1 MLYKYGKCTRQK
13 NKVYKIKLKR
23 LLIFWGV
30 FDATIIPLA
39 LVRYDIIIVN
49 SALRASLVIIVVTVG
64 VKQFVALSDET
75 FLKGREETMFPSG
88 KYHPIY

>member
-1 MLYKYGKCTRQK
+1 MLYKYGKYTRQK

-64 VKQFVALSDET
+64 VALILLVKIET
-75 FLKGREETMFPSG
+75 
-88 KYHPIY
+88 

>member
-1 MLYKYGKCTRQK
+1 MSHNTVLYKYGKCTRQK

-49 SALRASLVIIVVTVG
+49 SALRASLVVIVVTVG
-64 VKQFVALSDET
+64 VALILFVKIET
-75 FLKGREETMFPSG
+75 
-88 KYHPIY
+88 

>member
-64 VKQFVALSDET
+64 VALILLVKIET
-75 FLKGREETMFPSG
+75 
-88 KYHPIY
+88 

>member
-23 LLIFWGV
+23 LPIFWGV

-39 LVRYDIIIVN
+39 LVGYNIIIVN

-64 VKQFVALSDET
+64 VALILLVKIET
-75 FLKGREETMFPSG
+75 
-88 KYHPIY
+88 

>member
-64 VKQFVALSDET
+64 VALILFVKIET
-75 FLKGREETMFPSG
+75 
-88 KYHPIY
+88 

>member
-49 SALRASLVIIVVTVG
+49 SVLRASLVIIVVTVG
-64 VKQFVALSDET
+64 VALILLVKIET
-75 FLKGREETMFPSG
+75 
-88 KYHPIY
+88 

>member
-39 LVRYDIIIVN
+39 LVRYDITIVN

-64 VKQFVALSDET
+64 VALILLVKIET
-75 FLKGREETMFPSG
+75 
-88 KYHPIY
+88 

>member
-64 VKQFVALSDET
+64 VALVLLFKIET
-75 FLKGREETMFPSG
+75 
-88 KYHPIY
+88 

>member
-1 MLYKYGKCTRQK
+1 MSHNTVLYKYGKCTRQK

-64 VKQFVALSDET
+64 VALILLVKIET
-75 FLKGREETMFPSG
+75 
-88 KYHPIY
+88 

>member
-1 MLYKYGKCTRQK
+1 MSHNTMLYKYGKCTRQK

-30 FDATIIPLA
+30 FDATIIPLV

-64 VKQFVALSDET
+64 VALILLVKIET
-75 FLKGREETMFPSG
+75 
-88 KYHPIY
+88 

>member
-1 MLYKYGKCTRQK
+1 MSHNTMLYKYGKCTRQK

-64 VKQFVALSDET
+64 IALILLVKIET
-75 FLKGREETMFPSG
+75 
-88 KYHPIY
+88 

>member
-1 MLYKYGKCTRQK
+1 MSHNTMLYKYGKCTRQK

-30 FDATIIPLA
+30 FDATIILLA

-64 VKQFVALSDET
+64 VALILLVKIET
-75 FLKGREETMFPSG
+75 
-88 KYHPIY
+88 

>member
-13 NKVYKIKLKR
+13 NKVYKIKLKS

-64 VKQFVALSDET
+64 VALILLVKIET
-75 FLKGREETMFPSG
+75 
-88 KYHPIY
+88 

>member
-23 LLIFWGV
+23 LLIFRGV

-64 VKQFVALSDET
+64 VALILLVKIET
-75 FLKGREETMFPSG
+75 
-88 KYHPIY
+88 

>member
-30 FDATIIPLA
+30 FDATIIPLV

-64 VKQFVALSDET
+64 VALILLVKIET
-75 FLKGREETMFPSG
+75 
-88 KYHPIY
+88 

>member
-1 MLYKYGKCTRQK
+1 MSHNTMLYKYGKCTRQK

-23 LLIFWGV
+23 LLIFLGRFWCK
-30 FDATIIPLA
+30 IIPLA

-64 VKQFVALSDET
+64 VALILLVKIET
-75 FLKGREETMFPSG
+75 
-88 KYHPIY
+88 

>member
-1 MLYKYGKCTRQK
+1 MSHNTMLYKYGKCTRQK

-64 VKQFVALSDET
+64 VPLILLVKIET
-75 FLKGREETMFPSG
+75 
-88 KYHPIY
+88 

>member
-64 VKQFVALSDET
+64 VPLILLVKIET
-75 FLKGREETMFPSG
+75 
-88 KYHPIY
+88 

>member
-1 MLYKYGKCTRQK
+1 MLYKYGKYTRQK

-64 VKQFVALSDET
+64 VPLILLVKIET
-75 FLKGREETMFPSG
+75 
-88 KYHPIY
+88 

>member
-39 LVRYDIIIVN
+39 LVRYDIIIVI

-64 VKQFVALSDET
+64 VALILLVKIET
-75 FLKGREETMFPSG
+75 
-88 KYHPIY
+88 

>member
-13 NKVYKIKLKR
+13 NKVYKVKLKR

-64 VKQFVALSDET
+64 VALILLVKIET
-75 FLKGREETMFPSG
+75 
-88 KYHPIY
+88 

>member
-1 MLYKYGKCTRQK
+1 MSHNTMLYKYGKCTRQK
-13 NKVYKIKLKR
+13 NKVYKVKLKR

-64 VKQFVALSDET
+64 VALILLVKIET
-75 FLKGREETMFPSG
+75 
-88 KYHPIY
+88 

>member
-49 SALRASLVIIVVTVG
+49 SALRASLVILVVTVG
-64 VKQFVALSDET
+64 VALILLVKIET
-75 FLKGREETMFPSG
+75 
-88 KYHPIY
+88 

>member
-1 MLYKYGKCTRQK
+1 MYASK

-64 VKQFVALSDET
+64 VALILLVKIET
-75 FLKGREETMFPSG
+75 
-88 KYHPIY
+88 

>member
-13 NKVYKIKLKR
+13 NKVYKIKLNR

-64 VKQFVALSDET
+64 VALILLVKIET
-75 FLKGREETMFPSG
+75 
-88 KYHPIY
+88 

>member
-49 SALRASLVIIVVTVG
+49 SALRASLVVIVVTVG
-64 VKQFVALSDET
+64 VALILFVKIET
-75 FLKGREETMFPSG
+75 
-88 KYHPIY
+88 

>member
-1 MLYKYGKCTRQK
+1 MSHNTMLYKYGKCTRQK

-49 SALRASLVIIVVTVG
+49 SALRASLVILVVTVG
-64 VKQFVALSDET
+64 VALILLVKIET
-75 FLKGREETMFPSG
+75 
-88 KYHPIY
+88 

>member
-1 MLYKYGKCTRQK
+1 MSHNTMLYKYGKCTRQK

-64 VKQFVALSDET
+64 VALILLVKIET
-75 FLKGREETMFPSG
+75 
-88 KYHPIY
+88 

>member
-13 NKVYKIKLKR
+13 NKVYKIKLKS

-64 VKQFVALSDET
+64 VPLILLVKIET
-75 FLKGREETMFPSG
+75 
-88 KYHPIY
+88 

>member
-39 LVRYDIIIVN
+39 LVRYDIIKVN

-64 VKQFVALSDET
+64 VALILLVKIET
-75 FLKGREETMFPSG
+75 
-88 KYHPIY
+88 

>member
-13 NKVYKIKLKR
+13 NKVYKIKLKK

-64 VKQFVALSDET
+64 VALILLVKIET
-75 FLKGREETMFPSG
+75 
-88 KYHPIY
+88 

>member
-39 LVRYDIIIVN
+39 LVRYDIVIVN

-64 VKQFVALSDET
+64 VALILLVKIET
-75 FLKGREETMFPSG
+75 
-88 KYHPIY
+88 

>member
-64 VKQFVALSDET
+64 VALVLLVKIET
-75 FLKGREETMFPSG
+75 
-88 KYHPIY
+88 

>member
-1 MLYKYGKCTRQK
+1 MSHNTMLYKYGKCTRQK
-13 NKVYKIKLKR
+13 NKVYKIKLKS

-64 VKQFVALSDET
+64 VPLILLVKIET
-75 FLKGREETMFPSG
+75 
-88 KYHPIY
+88 

>member
-49 SALRASLVIIVVTVG
+49 SALRASLGIIVVTVG
-64 VKQFVALSDET
+64 VALILLVKIET
-75 FLKGREETMFPSG
+75 
-88 KYHPIY
+88 

>member
-1 MLYKYGKCTRQK
+1 MLNKYGKCTRQK

-64 VKQFVALSDET
+64 VALILLVKIET
-75 FLKGREETMFPSG
+75 
-88 KYHPIY
+88 

>member
-64 VKQFVALSDET
+64 VASISLVKIET
-75 FLKGREETMFPSG
+75 
-88 KYHPIY
+88 

>member
-30 FDATIIPLA
+30 FDATIILLA

-64 VKQFVALSDET
+64 VALILLVKIET
-75 FLKGREETMFPSG
+75 
-88 KYHPIY
+88 

>member
-49 SALRASLVIIVVTVG
+49 STLRASLVIIVVTVG
-64 VKQFVALSDET
+64 VALILLVKIET
-75 FLKGREETMFPSG
+75 
-88 KYHPIY
+88 

>member
-39 LVRYDIIIVN
+39 LVRYDIIVVN

-64 VKQFVALSDET
+64 VALILLVKIET
-75 FLKGREETMFPSG
+75 
-88 KYHPIY
+88 